1 MNVQRCAKVFF
12 KFCGLSP
19 SNLDLVLCDLALR
32 YTTDSA
38 VQLSYSPGLARPH
51 RFQNRSIANLSDEME
66 IDGMKIAFGWFL
78 FHVLNIA

>member
-1 MNVQRCAKVFF
+1 MFKDVQKYFF
-12 KFCGLSP
+12 LILRFVT

-51 RFQNRSIANLSDEME
+51 RFQNSSIANLSDEME